1 MRLSYSAIF
10 ARIMSASRLVEKL
23 TAGDVIGKRGFFS
36 SGINGE
42 NIVMIGSVYKCSELF
57 VSTCM
62 LSNIDFI

>member
-1 MRLSYSAIF
+1 
-10 ARIMSASRLVEKL
+10 MSASRLVEKL